1 MKIGYFVSHFPYIDH
16 LNDADYDEK
25 YAHGGTEIAAYNL
38 AINIAK
44 KYEVDVFTTS
54 MTSKDSV
61 DTSGNIKIYRYGTI
75 LKIASANLTSGILY
89 KPLSHELD
97 IAHAQYNTPYSD
109 YSALRYAKKK
119 NVPFVV
125 TYHNDAPESGGIFI
139 RNWANKIYNRTML
152 KKVLSGA
159 DTIIATSNSYI
170 RESMILG
177 NYKDKIEVIPN
188 GIDLEE
194 FQISLSQFECR

>member
-61 DTSGNIKIYRYGTI
+61 DTSGNIKIYRYSTI
-75 LKIASANLTSGILY
+75 LKIVSANLTSGIICRY
-89 KPLSHELD
+89 ILSTFN
-97 IAHAQYNTPYSD
+97 YNGRSIWNSEFRGYGLWS
-109 YSALRYAKKK
+109 
-119 NVPFVV
+119 
-125 TYHNDAPESGGIFI
+125 TYCF
-139 RNWANKIYNRTML
+139 NKT
-152 KKVLSGA
+152 GW
-159 DTIIATSNSYI
+159 NS
-170 RESMILG
+170 R
-177 NYKDKIEVIPN
+177 
-188 GIDLEE
+188 
-194 FQISLSQFECR
+194 CC